1 MARDKK
7 MTLTEKQKR
16 FIDEYLI
23 DMNASAAAR
32 RAGYSEKN
40 SDKIGHQLLGKTRV
54 AQALAD
60 RLRARMKRTE
70 VTQDFVLENLKAIV
84 ERAMD
89 HEDPQYMQAANKALD
104 LLGRHLGMYT
114 DKMTL
119 KGELTVSSVLEELKR
134 RG

>member
-1 MARDKK
+1 VK
-7 MTLTEKQKR
+7 LTEKQKR
-16 FIDEYLI
+16 FVDEYLK
-23 DMNASAAAR
+23 DLNASAAAR
-32 RAGYSEKN
+32 RAGYKAPE
-40 SDKIGHQLLGKTRV
+40 IGRRLVTKSHV
-54 AQALAD
+54 AAAIAERQKD
-60 RLRARMKRTE
+60 RQERTE
-70 VTQDFVLENLKAIV
+70 VTQDFVVTNLKTIV

>member
-1 MARDKK
+1 MK
-7 MTLTEKQKR
+7 LTEKQKR
-16 FIDEYLI
+16 FVDEYLI
-23 DMNASAAAR
+23 DLNASAAAR
-32 RAGYSEKN
+32 RAGYSEKTA
-40 SDKIGHQLLGKTRV
+40 DRIGPRLVVKSCV
-54 AQALAD
+54 AQAIAERLKD
-60 RLRARMKRTE
+60 RQERTE
-70 VTQDFVLENLKAIV
+70 VTQDFVVTNLKTIV

>member
-7 MTLTEKQKR
+7 MTLTEKQRR

-23 DMNASAAAR
+23 DLNATAAAK

-40 SDKIGHQLLGKTRV
+40 ADKIGPQLLGKTRI
-54 AQALAD
+54 AQELAG
-60 RLRARMKRTE
+60 RLKKRQERTE
-70 VTQDFVLENLKAIV
+70 ITQDWVIEKLKDLAVRSSECDDAPHMQVAAKTLE
-84 ERAMD
+84 
-89 HEDPQYMQAANKALD
+89 